1 MVLQPSE
8 KYAIAD
14 MFNTTMAMQ
23 KHLIRPK
30 NIKSC
35 VAERMYTFS
44 EAGSLPIQI
53 NVRNAVELRFQVE
66 VQIDNFFLKPSP

>member
-1 MVLQPSE
+1 MQPSE

-14 MFNTTMAMQ
+14 MFNTTMPLQ
-23 KHLIRPK
+23 KHPIRPK
-30 NIKSC
+30 HIKSC

-44 EAGSLPIQI
+44 EAGSLPIPIHVQ
-53 NVRNAVELRFQVE
+53 NAVELRFKAE